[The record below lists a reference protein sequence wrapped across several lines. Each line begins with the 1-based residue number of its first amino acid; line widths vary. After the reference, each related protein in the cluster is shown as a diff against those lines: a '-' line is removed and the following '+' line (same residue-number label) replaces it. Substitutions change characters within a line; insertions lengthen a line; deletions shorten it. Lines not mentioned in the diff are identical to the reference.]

1 MTYLAG
7 DVFEDTDL
15 DRASMTR
22 AEACTV
28 LTNKNSKNSLQEDF
42 KNILTALA
50 IKKFVYVQNQHL
62 KDELKYNI
70 KLCIQLIKPESK
82 RLYFDSLNMS
92 AAHDQLI
99 IVEEIKMNLLAKSCF
114 APGLISCL
122 SNLSASA
129 TTVGMNQDEL
139 EKEWLMEYA
148 DGMGHEIY
156 RVSIAENEFFTPF
169 PLTFKKLAE
178 ICFAEFQAVIFA
190 LEIEIKS
197 KGTSVVKLNPSH
209 FIFKDWNKY
218 NFYLYL
224 IGTDESLALKVQ
236 QMEMPDEKYE
246 KHMNRPRTDRLTQEI
261 KDLFMINKD
270 GNSFRKHK
278 RWSGSASP
286 HKDETQASGNNM
298 LTKIQNSNIM
308 PESARENSGRKFGAL
323 LTPAREEST
332 NELKI
337 QIQRD
342 IPVTTIE
349 HINYQK
355 TDEEIE
361 FDKIL
366 EKNRIVH
373 YIDDLNVAS
382 QEK

>member
-7 DVFEDTDL
+7 DVFEDIDL

-190 LEIEIKS
+190 LEI
-197 KGTSVVKLNPSH
+197 
-209 FIFKDWNKY
+209 
-218 NFYLYL
+218 
-224 IGTDESLALKVQ
+224 
-236 QMEMPDEKYE
+236 
-246 KHMNRPRTDRLTQEI
+246 
-261 KDLFMINKD
+261 
-270 GNSFRKHK
+270 
-278 RWSGSASP
+278 
-286 HKDETQASGNNM
+286 
-298 LTKIQNSNIM
+298 
-308 PESARENSGRKFGAL
+308 
-323 LTPAREEST
+323 
-332 NELKI
+332 
-337 QIQRD
+337 
-342 IPVTTIE
+342 
-349 HINYQK
+349 
-355 TDEEIE
+355 
-361 FDKIL
+361 
-366 EKNRIVH
+366 
-373 YIDDLNVAS
+373 
-382 QEK
+382 